1 MALSFVAV
9 GPIEGGRPSAIVAA
23 QVGPQVQCCP
33 QRVGA
38 GPADFNPF
46 DFSALIGN
54 RSRPR
59 AGLNLAELAPV
70 SPSQFSQQ
78 ARCQF
83 RSGARQRAK
92 QIMVRVL
99 VEQSLDACT
108 VVSQLL
114 LQCLQQ
120 SSQALGQQTL
130 SGGDGL
136 PTAKGSGAGENF
148 HPLGRGLWTPQLVC
162 VKELLP
168 FTLTCRRQ
176 RLGRGKG
183 QHKCPTARGGPVL
196 ESLHGRWVI
205 LLESGLELVDQG
217 SALFNQCDFIATE
230 RAQLARQ
237 RIQRRESAPA
247 VSVGAQRIRQTPS
260 VVAVILAACRPFA
273 FPVACR
279 RLGHDRINHK
289 ASLEQLIDGGAGA
302 GLDGHGQ
309 TGPSGQGLLSL
320 LPAFGVVG
328 EGQLQCDLP
337 LGIDHDQ
344 IVVIV
349 GPIQGRKVRQ
359 FSPCFHWFRA
369 SGLKASVAG
378 RSRSNT
384 TALLGQS
391 SLSDWPASRR
401 RGQSSCHDPRRVR
414 CACLCPRR
422 GQLFRRH
429 SLRRRRVMH
438 NLPLRAGTG
447 SPRSVVHN
455 SGKRIRCA
463 PFRLRRACV
472 RH

>member
-1 MALSFVAV
+1 
-9 GPIEGGRPSAIVAA
+9 
-23 QVGPQVQCCP
+23 
-33 QRVGA
+33 
-38 GPADFNPF
+38 
-46 DFSALIGN
+46 
-54 RSRPR
+54 
-59 AGLNLAELAPV
+59 
-70 SPSQFSQQ
+70 
-78 ARCQF
+78 
-83 RSGARQRAK
+83 
-92 QIMVRVL
+92 
-99 VEQSLDACT
+99 
-108 VVSQLL
+108 
-114 LQCLQQ
+114 
-120 SSQALGQQTL
+120 
-130 SGGDGL
+130 
-136 PTAKGSGAGENF
+136 
-148 HPLGRGLWTPQLVC
+148 
-162 VKELLP
+162 
-168 FTLTCRRQ
+168 
-176 RLGRGKG
+176 
-183 QHKCPTARGGPVL
+183 
-196 ESLHGRWVI
+196 
-205 LLESGLELVDQG
+205 
-217 SALFNQCDFIATE
+217 
-230 RAQLARQ
+230 
-237 RIQRRESAPA
+237 RIQRREGAPA
-247 VSVGAQRIRQTPS
+247 RSVGAQRTRQTPS

-391 SLSDWPASRR
+391 SLSDWPAAGR

-438 NLPLRAGTG
+438 HLPLRAGTG

-463 PFRLRRACV
+463 RSKVSPNFFHSSTTAKISGLASRARFYMALFTITMSCTLAGRAATAGELPYAVRYELGDAEFAPGDNITIQEVRGTSDTISTGGTYSVKGTYSLGSRDEANLAFYTSTIRDSGPTAVDPKQHVRIKKGTGSFHLVKTLSSDGYLHVSFYPVPSGSGFGGVYFGQGNRVLRNKGFS
-472 RH
+472 HLDHPGNS